1 MFQVRQSTN
10 FSLKRKALAS
20 SYSTIKDVKNYYR
33 PTGQNKNDLLDL
45 SRITEG
51 SQIDKYFRSP
61 GSNNKDCSILSNTL
75 YDTNNIY
82 SQLLNYLSN
91 IYYWRYTVT
100 PRKVK
105 SKGKTSIEE
114 YKKIYNNMLEV
125 VEGSSIETVFP
136 ALLLQIFKKGKVFIC
151 TSNNKASKAISTIIL
166 PEEYCKTTFTNQ
178 FNTQEIM
185 FDFNFFGNLGLSTEE
200 IDDLLLSFPEEMQYQ
215 YTSYVNGE
223 APRWQ
228 SLNGRFATCIS
239 MNEEGFP
246 TFLSIM
252 YDLIDYKT
260 YKMNELDRN
269 TNLLERIVAQ
279 EIDMEST
286 GLDMEEIQGLHD
298 SMADIVCANRG
309 STLITSPGKL
319 AVHQLQEN
327 MSQENTVLANSYKS
341 IYDNAGF
348 NNALFTG
355 DGEPALETSLKR
367 DLSFVWGF
375 VQKLEAFYNL
385 SINNHYNFKDYQ
397 LSLKILPLSPY
408 NEKEK
413 LEVLHQAATLGV
425 GVIDYVVATGV
436 KQVDLES
443 TIELEEFLQ
452 LTDRLRPLQSSHTQ
466 SSTVGESEQEASQ
479 EDITKKDVSTEPSKT
494 EDNLPVDEKDST
506 EDEEKE

>member
-1 MFQVRQSTN
+1 MFQVRQQTN

-20 SYSTIKDVKNYYR
+20 SYSNKKDIQNYYR
-33 PTGQNKNDLLDL
+33 PSGNSKNELLDL

-51 SQIDKYFRSP
+51 SQIDRYFRSP

-82 SQLLNYLSN
+82 AQLLNYLSN

-100 PRKVK
+100 PRRI
-105 SKGKTSIEE
+105 KGKSSTSIEE
-114 YKKIYNNMLEV
+114 YKKIYNTMLEV
-125 VEGSSIETVFP
+125 VDGTSIETVFP
-136 ALLLQIFKKGKVFIC
+136 ALLLQVFKKGKVFIC
-151 TSNNKASKAISTIIL
+151 TSSNKTSKAISTIIL

-178 FNTQEIM
+178 YNTQEIM
-185 FDFNFFGNLGLSTEE
+185 FDFNFFSSLGLSEE
-200 IDDLLLSFPEEMQYQ
+200 EVDDLLDSFPPEMREKYEL
-215 YTSYVNGE
+215 YRTSNSY
-223 APRWQ
+223 RWQ
-228 SLNGRFATCIS
+228 SLNGKYATCIA

-246 TFLSIM
+246 TFLNIL

-260 YKMNELDRN
+260 YKLNELDRN

-279 EIDMEST
+279 EIDLEST
-286 GLDMEEIQGLHD
+286 GLDLREVQDLHD
-298 SMADIVCANRG
+298 SMASVICSNKG

-319 AVHQLQEN
+319 DVHQLQEN
-327 MSQENTVLANSYKS
+327 MSQENTVLSNAYKS

-348 NNALFTG
+348 NNYLFTG
-355 DGEPALETSLKR
+355 EGEPALDASLKR

-385 SINNHYNFKDYQ
+385 TINNHFNFKEYQ
-397 LSLKILPLSPY
+397 LSLKILPLSPF

-425 GVIDYVVATGV
+425 GVVDYVVATGV

-443 TIELEEFLQ
+443 TIELEEFLN

-466 SSTVGESEQEASQ
+466 SSTVGETEKTASQ
-479 EDITKKDVSTEPSKT
+479 PGEPASDETSKT
-494 EDNLPVDEKDST
+494 EDNLPEEKKDSK

>member
-1 MFQVRQSTN
+1 MFQVRQQSN

-20 SYSTIKDVKNYYR
+20 SYSTKKDIQNYYR
-33 PTGQNKNDLLDL
+33 PTGNAKNDLLDL

-51 SQIDKYFRSP
+51 SQIDRYFRSP
-61 GSNNKDCSILSNTL
+61 GSNSKDCSILSNTL
-75 YDTNNIY
+75 YDTNSIY
-82 SQLLNYLSN
+82 AQLLNYLSN

-100 PRKVK
+100 PRKI
-105 SKGKTSIEE
+105 KGKGQTSIED
-114 YKKIYNNMLEV
+114 YKRMYSTMLEV
-125 VEGSSIETVFP
+125 VDGASIETVFP
-136 ALLLQIFKKGKVFIC
+136 ALLLQIFKKGKVYIC
-151 TSNNKASKAISTIIL
+151 TNSNKTSKAISTIIL
-166 PEEYCKTTFTNQ
+166 PDEYCKPTFTNQ
-178 FNTQEIM
+178 YNIQEIM
-185 FDFNFFGNLGLSTEE
+185 FDFNFFNSLGLKEE
-200 IDDLLLSFPEEMQYQ
+200 ELDDLLDSFPPEMREKYDL
-215 YTSYVNGE
+215 YMADPGY
-223 APRWQ
+223 RWQ
-228 SLNGRFATCIS
+228 SLNGKYATCIA

-246 TFLSIM
+246 TFLNIM

-260 YKMNELDRN
+260 YKLNELDRN

-279 EIDMEST
+279 EIDMEQT
-286 GLDMEEIQGLHD
+286 GLDMAEIQDLHD
-298 SMADIVCANRG
+298 SMAAVICSNKG

-319 AVHQLQEN
+319 NVHQLQEN
-327 MSQENTVLANSYKS
+327 MSQENTVLSNAYKS

-348 NNALFTG
+348 NNYLFTG
-355 DGEPALETSLKR
+355 EGEPALDASLKR

-385 SINNHYNFKDYQ
+385 SINNHFNFRDYQ
-397 LSLKILPLSPY
+397 LSLKILPLSPF

-443 TIELEEFLQ
+443 TIELEEFLN

-466 SSTVGESEQEASQ
+466 SSTVGETEEKTPQT
-479 EDITKKDVSTEPSKT
+479 EDKPLDETSKT
-494 EDNLPVDEKDST
+494 EDNLPVEEEDSK